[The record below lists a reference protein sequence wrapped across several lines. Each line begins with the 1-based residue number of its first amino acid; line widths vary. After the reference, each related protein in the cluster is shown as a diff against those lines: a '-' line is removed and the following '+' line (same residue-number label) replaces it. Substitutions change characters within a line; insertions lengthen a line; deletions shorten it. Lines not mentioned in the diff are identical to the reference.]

1 MTESTGDAEVD
12 SPSQDIDA
20 PKPPATP
27 RWVKIT
33 GVVLAL
39 IVVAVVV
46 KLAFGGGVGGHGP
59 GMHGGMGST
68 SSWPDGTGDVS
79 VQALR
84 GP

>member
-1 MTESTGDAEVD
+1 MSEGTSDPEAD
-12 SPSQDIDA
+12 SLSQDIDA

-27 RWVKIT
+27 RWVKVT

-59 GMHGGMGST
+59 DRHGGMGST
-68 SSWPDGTGDVS
+68 SPLPNGTANVS

-84 GP
+84 GT